1 MKARIQR
8 GDSRQSRPRRKRK
21 LEMSLFKQMSD
32 VLRPLGILI
41 VLAIGQSVCAP
52 RVAVVLADAPA
63 QAETPT
69 IPVETPTAPIETPT
83 PPGSDGDP
91 AGARATPLPPAR
103 PTSAS
108 AGPDIEEQA
117 TVTPTQTA
125 VAETSTPTPTPTPTA
140 VPPTSTPT
148 PPSPG
153 TSHLAIQVSE
163 SVVSVGGTAS
173 SEVFVYLKDV
183 QPGISGYHLSLRFDP
198 QIVRIVDADGNA
210 ANGTQ
215 VAPSDFFV
223 SLQAGRQRI
232 AENRVDNG
240 AGEMSLTVM
249 QEGTAPVHGTQSWHK
264 VATLTWAG
272 QREGNSVVSVGSDS
286 HFIGPDGRT
295 FAPDAANNG
304 TVYARLP
311 GQVRGRVVLQGRTGS
326 GSAQVT
332 SSLAAARADTVNADP
347 DGRFALTTSHG
358 EGFYTLVASAPG
370 YLSAA
375 GHRPVK
381 LTVGSAIDLGEVT
394 LYGGDANG
402 DNRIDI
408 RDLSYVAWH
417 LDTDDARADINGD
430 GQVDILDLSLIAGNF
445 GRVGPTVW
453 QLPAT

>member
-1 MKARIQR
+1 MRARTQR
-8 GDSRQSRPRRKRK
+8 GDSRQSRPLCKRK
-21 LEMSLFKQMSD
+21 FEMSLFRQM
-32 VLRPLGILI
+32 LGLLV
-41 VLAIGQSVCAP
+41 VLAIGHTVCASH
-52 RVAVVLADAPA
+52 VAVVLADAPA

-69 IPVETPTAPIETPT
+69 APVETPTPSE
-83 PPGSDGDP
+83 SDGEP
-91 AGARATPLPPAR
+91 AGARATPLPPAQA
-103 PTSAS
+103 TSAP
-108 AGPDIEEQA
+108 AGSGIEEQA
-117 TVTPTQTA
+117 TVTPTPTA
-125 VAETSTPTPTPTPTA
+125 VPATSTPTPTQTPAPTPTA
-140 VPPTSTPT
+140 VPATATPV

-215 VAPSDFFV
+215 VAPSDFFA
-223 SLQAGRQRI
+223 SLQAGRQRV

-249 QEGTAPVHGTQSWHK
+249 QEGSTPVHGTQSWHK

-311 GQVRGRVVLQGRTGS
+311 ARVRGRVMLQGRAEG

-332 SSLAAARADTVNADP
+332 SSLAAARVDTVNADP
-347 DGRFALTTSHG
+347 DGRFALTPSHG

-417 LDTDDARADINGD
+417 LNTDDARADINGD

-453 QLPAT
+453 QIPAT

>member
-1 MKARIQR
+1 
-8 GDSRQSRPRRKRK
+8 
-21 LEMSLFKQMSD
+21 MSLFKQMLG
-32 VLRPLGILI
+32 VLV
-41 VLAIGQSVCAP
+41 VLAIGYTVSASH
-52 RVAVVLADAPA
+52 VAVVAADAPMQGVA
-63 QAETPT
+63 PTTPVGTPTSEVETPT
-69 IPVETPTAPIETPT
+69 IPVGAGTATPSSTPAPQ
-83 PPGSDGDP
+83 GSDGEP
-91 AGARATPLPPAR
+91 AGATTTPLPPAQ
-103 PTSAS
+103 PTSAPAES
-108 AGPDIEEQA
+108 SIEQQA
-117 TVTPTQTA
+117 TVTPTLEATNTPTIA
-125 VAETSTPTPTPTPTA
+125 PSTPTPTPPSVTPAPATPE
-140 VPPTSTPT
+140 PPL
-148 PPSPG
+148 PG
-153 TSHLAIQVSE
+153 TSYLAIQVSE

-173 SEVFVYLKDV
+173 SEVFVFFKDV

-198 QIVRIVDADGNA
+198 QIVGIVDADGNA

-223 SLQAGRQRI
+223 SLQGGRQRV

-240 AGEMSLTVM
+240 AGEISLTVM
-249 QEGTAPVHGTQSWHK
+249 QEGSTPVDGTPSWRR

-272 QREGNSVVSVGSDS
+272 QREGNSVVSVGGDS
-286 HFIGPDGRT
+286 HFVGRDGRT

-304 TVYARLP
+304 TVFVRLP
-311 GQVRGRVVLQGRTGS
+311 GRVRGRVVLQGRIEN

-332 SSLAAARADTVNADP
+332 SSLATARADTANADT

-394 LYGGDANG
+394 LYGGDVNG
-402 DNRIDI
+402 DDRIDV

-417 LDTDDARADINGD
+417 LNADDARADINGD

-453 QLPAT
+453 QIPAT